1 MTCSACK
8 GQCPHPQACELP
20 VAQATKPPRFAFLLA
35 DAFDR
40 WPRATPAVL
49 MALLLVLWGV
59 AGHLDQ
65 LAAESVEITATA
77 DEVQP

>member
-1 MTCSACK
+1 MTCSSCK

-20 VAQATKPPRFAFLLA
+20 VAIATKPPRFAFLLA

-49 MALLLVLWGV
+49 VALLLALWGL

-65 LAAESVEITATA
+65 LADESVEIHANV

>member
-1 MTCSACK
+1 MTCSSCK
-8 GQCPHPQACELP
+8 GQCPTPAACQLP

-40 WPRATPAVL
+40 WPRATPAAL
-49 MALLLVLWGV
+49 MVLLLALWGL

-65 LAAESVEITATA
+65 LAAESVEISAA
-77 DEVQP
+77 VDEVTP